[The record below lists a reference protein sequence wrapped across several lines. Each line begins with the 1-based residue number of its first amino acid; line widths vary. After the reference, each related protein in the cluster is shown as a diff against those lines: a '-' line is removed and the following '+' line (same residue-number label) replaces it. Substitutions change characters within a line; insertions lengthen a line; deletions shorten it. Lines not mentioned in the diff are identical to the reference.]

1 MSENSSSPQ
10 EYFRVILMNVVGQ
23 AYNAAG
29 YTLEDQPLKWAG
41 GQYRFKKALGDD
53 LYGFIEYQLLAY
65 VDTEWSAG
73 MPSRFKVI
81 VTRTDKSDPSQPSDH
96 KDYVRKD
103 LSVLIVDDFNVAILP
118 SANHWWGFKTTD
130 ELGKTLAEAGHL
142 VVGYGI
148 PWLAGE
154 LEPPSSE

>member
-1 MSENSSSPQ
+1 MSQNSPSPQ
-10 EYFRVILMNVVGQ
+10 EYFRVILMTVVGQ
-23 AYNAAG
+23 AYTAAG
-29 YTLEDQPLKWAG
+29 YIFEEQPLKWAG

-81 VTRTDKSDPSQPSDH
+81 VTRTDKPDPSQASNH
-96 KDYVRKD
+96 KDYARKD
-103 LSVLIVDDFNVAILP
+103 LSVLVVDDFDVAILP
-118 SANHWWGFKTTD
+118 SANHWWAFKTTD